1 MISASKYHAY
11 GNDFLIVASEQVSEE
26 NRSDFARAICDP
38 HFGVGADGCIFV
50 DRRPK
55 GRFFLHII
63 NRDGSEAGMSGNGCR
78 CAASFLHHRRWAK
91 QESLSLETISG
102 HKICRLL
109 TQKNLVWRYTTS
121 LGEPSFAANAI
132 PYIGG
137 NVSTVLDYPLE
148 VDGESVPITAL
159 SVGNPQCVVFVSTL
173 PGRDE
178 FERLGPALETHS
190 AFPERTNV
198 SFVQVENRHYLKVR
212 IWERGVG
219 PTHSSG
225 TGCSGAAVA
234 AIRTARAESPI
245 EVDTGT
251 GSQQVEWREGGEI
264 LLTGN
269 SEFVAEV
276 EFNWSHT

>member
-1 MISASKYHAY
+1 MISASKYHSY
-11 GNDFLIVASEQVSEE
+11 GNDFLIVASEQVSQGQ
-26 NRSDFARAICDP
+26 RSDFARAICDP
-38 HFGVGADGCIFV
+38 HFGVGADGCIFL
-50 DRRPK
+50 DRRPE
-55 GRFFLHII
+55 GRFSLRIL

-78 CAASFLHHRRWAK
+78 CAASFLHHHRWET

-109 TQKNLVWRYTTS
+109 AQENLVWRYTTS
-121 LGEPSFAANAI
+121 LGEPSFSPEAI
-132 PYIGG
+132 PYTEG
-137 NVSTVLDYPLE
+137 NLSTVLDHPLQ
-148 VDGESVPITAL
+148 VDGEIVSITAL
-159 SVGNPQCVVFVSTL
+159 SVGNPQCVVFVPTL
-173 PGRDE
+173 PGPDE

-198 SFVQVENRHYLKVR
+198 SFVRVESRHRLKVR

-234 AIRTARAESPI
+234 AIRTARAESPV

-251 GSQQVEWREGGEI
+251 GSQQVEWSEGGEI
-264 LLTGN
+264 LLTGD